1 MEPRIGKDTLVRRT
15 YKRKGA
21 VSSDGKGNNSP
32 RTGSGTQCRLALVL
46 SSNRSGDAVKSY
58 ADYYDTT
65 VARNI
70 ANTAVH
76 LTLQQLRD
84 NSSWREGIGGV
95 SFNDGILS
103 ATLTDTSIGGS
114 NYINI
119 AATGEYNDHS
129 KTIVVLV
136 EAVGFVPNGV
146 RGSITAN
153 SDVRTTRYVANRR
166 QGTHNRPH
174 IDPRQRDIRN

>member
-1 MEPRIGKDTLVRRT
+1 L
-15 YKRKGA
+15 
-21 VSSDGKGNNSP
+21 
-32 RTGSGTQCRLALVL
+32 L
-46 SSNRSGDAVKSY
+46 SYYLLNRSGDAVKNY

-70 ANTAVH
+70 ANTAVD
-76 LTLQQLRD
+76 LTLRQLRD
-84 NSSWREGIGGV
+84 NSSWRDGFEGV
-95 SFNDGILS
+95 CFNDGILS

-153 SDVRTTRYVANRR
+153 SDVRTL
-166 QGTHNRPH
+166 GTLQ
-174 IDPRQRDIRN
+174 IDGREHTIDLTLIPNSGTFGISTTGTYSHGGELRCGGYCS